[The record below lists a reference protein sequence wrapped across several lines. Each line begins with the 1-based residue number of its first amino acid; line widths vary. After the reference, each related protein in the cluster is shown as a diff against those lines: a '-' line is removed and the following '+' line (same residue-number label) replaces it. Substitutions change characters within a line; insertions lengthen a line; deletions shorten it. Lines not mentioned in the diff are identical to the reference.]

1 MFLFLVCI
9 VLLFSCQKSSDQS
22 APQEPTKIITVQTD
36 QTDKKIAQI
45 AEDAQNT
52 LPGFFRQ
59 LTRADAKEEHFCIKY
74 PFKADEGSGINMEQ
88 VWLTGIHFKN
98 GIYYGFLASTPRH
111 LGGMKKGDKVMFDT
125 DTITDWMYVRGGRII
140 GGDSIKYL
148 LEKTPEYQRND
159 KEREL
164 LRMLH

>member
-1 MFLFLVCI
+1 MLPLLTCVILFI
-9 VLLFSCQKSSDQS
+9 SCQKSSDQPT
-22 APQEPTKIITVQTD
+22 PQEPAKTITIQIG
-36 QTDKKIAQI
+36 QTDKEIAQI
-45 AEDAQNT
+45 AEDARNT

-74 PFKADEGSGINMEQ
+74 PFKADEGSGVNMEQ

-98 GIYYGFLASTPRH
+98 GIYYGFLASAPRH
-111 LGGMKKGDKVMFDT
+111 LSGMKKGDKVMFDT
-125 DTITDWMYVRGGRII
+125 DTVTDWMYVRGGRII

-148 LEKTPEYQRND
+148 LRKIPEEQRSD
-159 KEREL
+159 EEREL

>member
-1 MFLFLVCI
+1 M
-9 VLLFSCQKSSDQS
+9 Q
-22 APQEPTKIITVQTD
+22 AEQTD
-36 QTDKKIAQI
+36 EKILQI
-45 AEDAQNT
+45 AEDARNT

-59 LTRADAKEEHFCIKY
+59 LTRANAKEEHFSIKY
-74 PFKADEGSGINMEQ
+74 PFTADDGSGVNMEQ

-98 GIYYGFLASTPRH
+98 GIYYGFLASAPRH
-111 LGGMKKGDKVMFDT
+111 LSGMKKGDKVMFDT

-148 LEKTPEYQRND
+148 LEKIPEDQRSD
-159 KEREL
+159 EEREL

>member
-1 MFLFLVCI
+1 MLPFLACA
-9 VLLFSCQKSSDQS
+9 VLLFSCQKSSDQP
-22 APQEPTKIITVQTD
+22 ALREPAAVITMQIDHGDRKIE
-36 QTDKKIAQI
+36 QI

-59 LTRADAKEEHFCIKY
+59 LTRADVKEEYFCIKY
-74 PFKADEGSGINMEQ
+74 PLKADDDSGVNMEQ

-98 GIYYGFLASTPRH
+98 GIYYGYIASAPRY
-111 LGGMKKGDKVMFDT
+111 LSGMKKGDKVMFDT

-148 LEKTPEYQRND
+148 LGKVPEDQRSD
-159 KEREL
+159 EEREL
-164 LRMLH
+164 LRMLR